1 MHSSHVIFIIYYA
14 LLDVVHF
21 INWSCLCNDFRVPC
35 WDNSLLSIE
44 VTSWY
49 NVFTYFVDT
58 NGCAADNGQCSHL
71 CLNTPISYT
80 CACPM
85 GMELGGDNKTCIHPD
100 AFLLFSQQKVIT
112 YWREKVYFQGSAE
125 FDVLWDVHNY
135 WQAVVCYCSVTEMM
149 AREPSR
155 IVQIF

>member
-1 MHSSHVIFIIYYA
+1 MGVVSAMILECHVETTLYYQLKSLPGTMY
-14 LLDVVHF
+14 LL
-21 INWSCLCNDFRVPC
+21 
-35 WDNSLLSIE
+35 
-44 VTSWY
+44 
-49 NVFTYFVDT
+49 TYFVDT

-100 AFLLFSQQKVIT
+100 AFLLFSQQKVIN
-112 YWREKVYFQGSAE
+112 YWRGKVYFQGSTE

-135 WQAVVCYCSVTEMM
+135 
-149 AREPSR
+149 
-155 IVQIF
+155 